1 MESWGGIG
9 QRQAQA
15 QGDDAETPTLSYSL
29 SEAVMD
35 AGLRR
40 GLISITGMKGGCFTL
55 AILALCGLV
64 ALQPLK

>member
-1 MESWGGIG
+1 MGREG

-15 QGDDAETPTLSYSL
+15 RGDDAETPTLSYSL

-55 AILALCGLV
+55 AILSALCGLV